1 MGDVLVERETSADP
15 EHEVSIEEPTLSAVE
30 AEAKRI
36 LQGNGITK
44 DQLVGLWDLIPKA
57 KCMKDRRG
65 ALMAAFGMS
74 SRSRKHP
81 FKMTRTL
88 PNVTEVLTRFA
99 RTHLPNLYFAS
110 IIIREGADAE
120 VHKDHLNSFLPSAAL
135 GLTDDLV
142 GGGLWVQCKCRAPC
156 QEPVVYRGFEG
167 RLVKGHHWDIRARPF
182 VFSPRAQLH
191 ATQAWEGN
199 RRVVF
204 LAYVPQGALHIHES
218 LHLELRELG
227 FCVPHPQ
234 AILSAAQDHL
244 HESEQMT
251 TQHQLTLREAFRSSP
266 SQLWRRRQAPSA
278 PATSEVELVLS
289 SDEEREGPVVDVPYK
304 RRCLA
309 VLCSDSLEEN
319 GQHAAEIASDGENE
333 P

>member
-88 PNVTEVLTRFA
+88 PNVTEVL
-99 RTHLPNLYFAS
+99 NLSCTEALRVDS
-110 IIIREGADAE
+110 S
-120 VHKDHLNSFLPSAAL
+120 KDTTGTSE
-135 GLTDDLV
+135 
-142 GGGLWVQCKCRAPC
+142 R
-156 QEPVVYRGFEG
+156 
-167 RLVKGHHWDIRARPF
+167 
-182 VFSPRAQLH
+182 
-191 ATQAWEGN
+191 
-199 RRVVF
+199 
-204 LAYVPQGALHIHES
+204 GALHIHES